1 VISAVGF
8 IPVLMLICHIV
19 LLPLSPVAMAVE
31 SDPLS
36 SDDAS
41 IVVPVLDD
49 QVKAEQKTSTSDRP
63 LESCEIAPGVSLVKQ
78 HRIESYGP
86 VAVNILAVTPT
97 PQVSLSIGLATRGS
111 LGLEPLSAIAEREGA
126 LAAVNGTFFHWSGLP
141 LGLLVDRGVLISA
154 PVYERTTLVMLTDG
168 SGGLDR
174 VLLRIWLQLADGTRL
189 PVHGVNRQAKS
200 GECVIYNTAFA
211 RETPSFAPEQE
222 LVLRDGIVIGRAYG
236 GTPLAPGTVVVAG
249 DPTGR
254 LRMLEV
260 GEHCR
265 VAWEIHLSEAKVTI
279 PGECVWFALGG
290 GPRLVTRANITV
302 TSDREQFRS
311 DVTQGRAPRTAI
323 GFTAEGTLL
332 LVTVDG
338 RQPSVSVGM
347 TLEELAALMVEL
359 GAVEAMNLDGGG
371 STTMVVRDNVVN
383 MPSNGVERA
392 LSSALLIM
400 VEAAEA
406 ADALEAATVTCQ

>member
-1 VISAVGF
+1 MISAVGF

-41 IVVPVLDD
+41 IAVPVLDD

-222 LVLRDGIVIGRAYG
+222 LVGSMCSQFTKPGDFDDRISSSLPRRREYG
-236 GTPLAPGTVVVAG
+236 
-249 DPTGR
+249 
-254 LRMLEV
+254 
-260 GEHCR
+260 
-265 VAWEIHLSEAKVTI
+265 
-279 PGECVWFALGG
+279 
-290 GPRLVTRANITV
+290 
-302 TSDREQFRS
+302 
-311 DVTQGRAPRTAI
+311 
-323 GFTAEGTLL
+323 
-332 LVTVDG
+332 
-338 RQPSVSVGM
+338 
-347 TLEELAALMVEL
+347 
-359 GAVEAMNLDGGG
+359 
-371 STTMVVRDNVVN
+371 
-383 MPSNGVERA
+383 
-392 LSSALLIM
+392 ALLCCDP
-400 VEAAEA
+400 VFASHDEPCLCSPSEGAQSYPYER
-406 ADALEAATVTCQ
+406 CSC